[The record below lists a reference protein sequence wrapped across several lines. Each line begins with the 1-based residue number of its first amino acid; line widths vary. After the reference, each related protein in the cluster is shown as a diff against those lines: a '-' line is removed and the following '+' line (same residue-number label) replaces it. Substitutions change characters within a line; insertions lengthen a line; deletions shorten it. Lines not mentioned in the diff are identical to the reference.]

1 MLTRQDHRYLDA
13 CLRYALR
20 HRGRTG
26 TNPSVGTL
34 IVKDDVVVGKGITAL
49 GGRPHAER
57 IAIDQ
62 AGENARGATAYV
74 SLEPCAHHGATPPC
88 AAGLIDAGIARVITA
103 WTDPDYRVDGKGHEM
118 LRRAGV
124 EVEVDKSPNSAPH
137 DLAGYLNRKLKERPQ
152 VTLKL
157 AVSDDGKLGLAGMEV
172 PITGSLS
179 RNVVHRLRAEHDAI
193 LVGRGTR
200 EADDPELTCRLA
212 GLADR
217 SPHRFVLDSQ
227 AKLPVSSKL
236 AQSARTVPVSLVSS
250 VDSLPEELVELGVSL
265 FAAESHGG
273 QLALPEFLEDLANA
287 GFSSLMVEGGAKVA
301 SSFLDQGLVDEIWLF
316 SSNKTVG
323 EGGIISPVTPNN
335 LPQGF
340 KVSRTLRLADDRLE
354 ILRRN

>member
-1 MLTRQDHRYLDA
+1 MLTNQDHRYLDA

-34 IVKDDVVVGKGITAL
+34 IVKDDIVIGKGITAL

-62 AGENARGATAYV
+62 AGGDARGATAYV

-88 AAGLIDAGIARVITA
+88 AAGLIDAGIVRVVTA
-103 WTDPDYRVDGKGHEM
+103 WTDPDHRVDGKGHEM
-118 LRRAGV
+118 LRQAGIDV
-124 EVEVDKSPNSAPH
+124 VVDQKPNSAPH
-137 DLAGYLNRKLKERPQ
+137 DLAGYLNRKLRERPQ

-157 AVSDDGKLGLAGMEV
+157 AVSADGKLGLPGREV
-172 PITGSLS
+172 PITGPLS
-179 RNVVHRLRAEHDAI
+179 RSVVHRLRAEHDAI
-193 LVGRGTR
+193 LVGRGTC
-200 EADDPELTCRLA
+200 EADDPQLTCRLA
-212 GLADR
+212 GLEDR

-227 AKLPVSSKL
+227 ASLSADSKL
-236 AQSARTVPVSLVSS
+236 AQSAAITPVALVSS
-250 VDSLPEELVELGVSL
+250 VEALPEPLAELGVTL

-287 GFSSLMVEGGAKVA
+287 GFSSLMVEGGAEVA

-316 SSNKTVG
+316 SSDKTVG
-323 EGGIISPVTPNN
+323 EAGIVSPVTPND

-340 KVSRTLRLADDRLE
+340 KVSRTLQLADDRLE
-354 ILRRN
+354 ILSRN